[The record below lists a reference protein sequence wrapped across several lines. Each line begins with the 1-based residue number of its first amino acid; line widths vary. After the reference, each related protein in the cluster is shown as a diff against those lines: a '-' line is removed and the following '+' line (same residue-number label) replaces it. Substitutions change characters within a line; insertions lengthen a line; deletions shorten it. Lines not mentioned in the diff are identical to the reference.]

1 MEKPVYIKEATPNI
15 NKDGSIHKRAIYRCY
30 CGREYNVFISS
41 VQSGRNKHCG
51 CMKYMTDS
59 LSRRS
64 HGYTAIDATDMQKS
78 MTHIWSSMK
87 ARCYNI
93 NCKVYNRYGG
103 RGITICSRWLES
115 FENFVEDMGIRPE
128 KGYSL
133 DRIDN
138 DKGYSKENCRWA
150 TSKQQNRNRRDIP
163 YIEYKGESKS
173 VAEWSEITGIKI
185 TTLWTRIYTRN
196 WSIEKAMEEPV
207 RWSSRVF

>member
-1 MEKPVYIKEATPNI
+1 
-15 NKDGSIHKRAIYRCY
+15 
-30 CGREYNVFISS
+30 
-41 VQSGRNKHCG
+41 
-51 CMKYMTDS
+51 MKYMTDS